1 MLCNNAYRH
10 SCIRRQRPRVYPTV
24 ERLGVTEPF
33 HQHLASVIT
42 SAQLRLDT
50 IRLVRRHDDLL
61 QFWFVEGA
69 VQAIAVPVD
78 QSINGRIRTV
88 RVDDRKQFFRSVRHV
103 TFLEVTFRLAD
114 AHAIA
119 DSILGRTT
127 TVVPVQPLPHRFLI
141 GAVHRR
147 RSHADAAMIAVVVRT
162 HEIL

>member
-1 MLCNNAYRH
+1 M
-10 SCIRRQRPRVYPTV
+10 
-24 ERLGVTEPF
+24 
-33 HQHLASVIT
+33 
-42 SAQLRLDT
+42 
-50 IRLVRRHDDLL
+50 
-61 QFWFVEGA
+61 
-69 VQAIAVPVD
+69 
-78 QSINGRIRTV
+78 
-88 RVDDRKQFFRSVRHV
+88 RVDDRKQFFRPVRHV